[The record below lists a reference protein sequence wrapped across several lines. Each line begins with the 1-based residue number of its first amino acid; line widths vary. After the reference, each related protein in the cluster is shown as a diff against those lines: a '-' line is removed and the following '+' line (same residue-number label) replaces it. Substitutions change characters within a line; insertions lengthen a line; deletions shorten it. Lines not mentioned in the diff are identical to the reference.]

1 MSFPFYIARRYT
13 ISRSK
18 STAINIITGIAA
30 TGIVVST
37 AALFVILSVFSGL
50 KDFSLSFTNTTD
62 PDLKLTPIAGKSFM
76 ILPQQEQ
83 ELKAI
88 KGVAV
93 YSKIAEERVLF
104 YFDGKEYVAYMK
116 GVDSLFTEVNP
127 IKESMPNGYGHW
139 LEPYTGDAVVGAAI
153 LDKLSM
159 GLFELN
165 RDFEVFVPKAGK
177 GAIQNEEDAFSKTRL
192 IPVGLYNIN
201 DDQNGKYVFI
211 DLVLAQDLL
220 QFKPNQ
226 FSSLEFKLTP
236 GANESDVRK
245 NIEQVFS
252 NKVILKNR
260 EQLNDAL
267 HKMLNAENL
276 VTYLFC
282 SLVVVLT
289 LFCLAGALIM
299 LILDKKENIK
309 TLYSLGAEIKSL
321 RDIFFYQGIFITSLG
336 ASFGLLLGTAIIL
349 IQKHYTVVM
358 ITNTMPYPVQ
368 FSVMNIMIVLL
379 TIFILGILASRIA
392 SGRVGKKL
400 LETL

>member
-1 MSFPFYIARRYT
+1 LSFQFYIARRYT

-37 AALFVILSVFSGL
+37 AALFIILSVFSGL
-50 KDFSLSFTNTTD
+50 KDFSVSFTNTTD
-62 PDLKLTPIAGKSFM
+62 PDLKLIPATGKSLM
-76 ILPQQEQ
+76 MSPKQEK
-83 ELKAI
+83 ELHQLKNI
-88 KGVAV
+88 AV

-104 YFDGKEYVAYMK
+104 YFDGKEQVAYMK
-116 GVDSLFTEVNP
+116 GVDSLFKKVNP
-127 IKESMPNGYGHW
+127 MKQSIIGLW
-139 LEPYTGDAVVGAAI
+139 LSPYTGEAVVGGGI
-153 LDKLSM
+153 MTKLSM
-159 GLFELN
+159 GLGEFY

-177 GAIQNEEDAFSKTRL
+177 GAILNEEDAFTKTRL

-201 DDQNGKYVFI
+201 DDQDSKYVYV
-211 DLVLAQDLL
+211 DLALAQSLL

-226 FSSLEFKLTP
+226 FTSIEFKLRP
-236 GANESDVRK
+236 GADEAGIRK
-245 NIEQVFS
+245 EIEKVFD

-260 EQLNDAL
+260 EQLNDSL

-321 RDIFFYQGIFITSLG
+321 RNIFFYQGIFITSLG
-336 ASFGLLLGTAIIL
+336 AFFGLVLGIAVIL
-349 IQKHYTVVM
+349 IQKHYSVLM
-358 ITNTMPYPVQ
+358 ITNTMAYPVN
-368 FSVMNIMIVLL
+368 FSVMNIVIVLL
-379 TIFILGILASRIA
+379 TIFILGIFASRIGA
-392 SGRVGKKL
+392 ARVGKKL
-400 LETL
+400 META